1 MGQSVF
7 RVRKMQFKLIP
18 VFPWTVL
25 GVTGQTPFTYL
36 AHVMDLNFIRGVGEK
51 TCFPLAATDRQ
62 EPSLLKTIEDDQ
74 VRPCL

>member
-1 MGQSVF
+1 MADLLKGETKRNLKDQLQSWSERLGHSVF

-51 TCFPLAATDRQ
+51 SC
-62 EPSLLKTIEDDQ
+62 
-74 VRPCL
+74 

>member
-1 MGQSVF
+1 MADLLKGETKRNLKDQLQSWSERLGHSVF

-36 AHVMDLNFIRGVGEK
+36 AHVMDLNFIQGVGEK
-51 TCFPLAATDRQ
+51 SC
-62 EPSLLKTIEDDQ
+62 
-74 VRPCL
+74 